1 MSVNLKLSPEQMAIY
16 RTTAKRRW
24 EETRQQRIQ
33 RKIKAWELARVAANL
48 LKEQFSATKVM
59 VFGSLVRDDCFT
71 LWSDVDIA
79 AWGISPRDTFLAM
92 DMVRN
97 CDRDIE
103 LNLVDVGACKPEL
116 LASIEKEGILL

>member
-79 AWGISPRDTFLAM
+79 AWGISPHDTFLAM

-97 CDRDIE
+97 CDHDIE

>member
-1 MSVNLKLSPEQMAIY
+1 MSVNLKLSPEKMAIY